1 MKIITGYTGEPH
13 VESDHDR
20 AVYRGIVGEG
30 AYILN
35 TGNKLVAEVISANE
49 IRIRDGVLSYQGCCG
64 IVENGTYD
72 TLAIANGTQGMKRK
86 DLIVCRYEKT
96 SGTNV
101 ESMTLVVIQGT
112 PAASNPAVPAYNE
125 GSIADGDN
133 LVDCP
138 LYVVNLDGITITS
151 VDALVDVMS
160 ATDRIEAL
168 EDSVTE
174 LQAQIPTFVT
184 EDYVESGITIG
195 ANAARSYTK
204 SIAKT
209 GYTPVAIGGIWI
221 ENGTG
226 GRNGG
231 WVLAQN
237 WYINKITV
245 NNVQVDGALF
255 TLWNQNTA
263 QQAIVQLSFKVL
275 YISNNAVRG

>member
-13 VESDHDR
+13 VESAQDR
-20 AVYRGIVGEG
+20 AANQAIVGDG
-30 AYILN
+30 SYIMDV
-35 TGNKLVAEVISANE
+35 GNNLAAEVVSANE
-49 IRIRDGVLSYQGCCG
+49 IRIHDGVLSQQGCFG
-64 IVENGTYD
+64 IIENGTYD
-72 TLAIANGTQGMKRK
+72 TLAIANGSQGTQRK
-86 DLIVCRYEKT
+86 DLIVCRYTKT
-96 SGTNV
+96 GRI
-101 ESMTLVVIQGT
+101 ESQELVVIQGT
-112 PAASNPAVPAYNE
+112 AAASNPAVPSYNS
-125 GSIADGDN
+125 GTIADGDSP
-133 LVDCP
+133 VDFP
-138 LYVVNLDGITITS
+138 LYVVNINGIS
-151 VDALVDVMS
+151 VTGVERMAAVKGL
-160 ATDRIEAL
+160 AGAL
-168 EDSVTE
+168 EELRESVASV
-174 LQAQIPTFVT
+174 QAQIPTFVT
-184 EDYVESGITIG
+184 EDFVEAGVTIG

-275 YISNNAVRG
+275 YISNNAI

>member
-13 VESDHDR
+13 VKSDHDR
-20 AVYRGIVGEG
+20 AVHRGIVGEG

-101 ESMTLVVIQGT
+101 ESMALVVIQGT

-125 GSIADGDN
+125 GLIADGDSP
-133 LVDCP
+133 VDCP
-138 LYVVNLDGITITS
+138 LYVVNLDGIAITS
-151 VDALVDVMS
+151 VDALVDVMTT
-160 ATDRIEAL
+160 TDRIEAL
-168 EDSVTE
+168 ESSVTE
-174 LQAQIPTFVT
+174 IQGQIPTFVT
-184 EDYVESGITIG
+184 EDFVEAGVTIG

-209 GYTPVAIGGIWI
+209 GYTPVAICGIWI

-275 YISNNAVRG
+275 YISNNAI